1 MNNGKYWSS
10 EEEKLLLHEF
20 TTDAKTEE
28 IAVSHGRTNGAITS
42 RARHLAAGFY
52 RDGISMDE
60 IMKRCRLTRQ
70 GLILT
75 LRNRG
80 LIDGME
86 VLKIKNA
93 CIRNKMTTPTER
105 LAKVNEDL
113 KHVRNTGGTPQN
125 KWDYGKLRE
134 INENNLND
142 TLKRLEAHKAQISE
156 FEAKCR
162 LRGIDETEIQKG
174 VYQSFSHQHIHLLEA
189 VISAKKT
196 LAMMDIGTVEELT
209 RQKIAIL
216 EELTRQK
223 LSILEEMM

>member
-10 EEEKLLLHEF
+10 EEEKVLLQEF

-80 LIDGME
+80 LE

-93 CIRNKMTTPTER
+93 YIRNKMSTPVER
-105 LAKVNEDL
+105 LSKVNEAL

-134 INENNLND
+134 INENNLNE

-162 LRGIDETEIQKG
+162 LRGVDETEIQKG

-216 EELTRQK
+216 EELTLQK
-223 LSILEEMM
+223 ISILEEMM